1 MGKQTEIKSSKKNY
15 GFKGSRTIGK
25 KKHNVQYSE
34 SNDNTTEDL
43 LKLLNTDDNHTSKQM
58 NGYPSM
64 PNQMPNYPSM
74 PNQMPNYP
82 SMPNQMPNYPSMPN
96 QMNGYPSMPDIDP
109 TMVHTLAPINNIQ
122 GQSMESN
129 QLITP
134 SQMAN
139 TMGSLANLSKLTN
152 LSDPTMKH
160 YSASNTG
167 YLNQASNAG
176 YLNQASNTGYLNQA
190 SNTGYLNQASNTGYL
205 NQASNAGY
213 LNQASNAGY
222 LNQAS
227 NAGYLNQV
235 QQAPINI
242 NTFKNLA
249 ALQDIPAL

>member
-58 NGYPSM
+58 NG
-64 PNQMPNYPSM
+64 
-74 PNQMPNYP
+74 
-82 SMPNQMPNYPSMPN
+82 YPSMPN

-176 YLNQASNTGYLNQA
+176 YLNQASNTGYLNQ
-190 SNTGYLNQASNTGYL
+190 
-205 NQASNAGY
+205 
-213 LNQASNAGY
+213 
-222 LNQAS
+222 
-227 NAGYLNQV
+227 V